1 MSENQQLIN
10 EVKEEIEKLKKEIK
24 IKEEYLFNLVNQ
36 LVESEDDEDIETNL

>member
-24 IKEEYLFNLVNQ
+24 IKEDYLFNLVNQ
-36 LVESEDDEDIETNL
+36 LVEIEEDEDMETNL

>member
-1 MSENQQLIN
+1 MSENQKLIK

-36 LVESEDDEDIETNL
+36 LVELEDDEDIETNL

>member
-1 MSENQQLIN
+1 MSENQKLIN

-36 LVESEDDEDIETNL
+36 LVESEDDDDIETNL

>member
-1 MSENQQLIN
+1 MSENQKLIK

-36 LVESEDDEDIETNL
+36 LVELEEDKDIETNL

>member
-1 MSENQQLIN
+1 MSENQKLIK

-36 LVESEDDEDIETNL
+36 LVELEEDEDIETNL

>member
-24 IKEEYLFNLVNQ
+24 TKEEYLFSLIEQ
-36 LVESEDDEDIETNL
+36 LSDFDEDEDKETNL

>member
-36 LVESEDDEDIETNL
+36 LVESEDDDDIETNL